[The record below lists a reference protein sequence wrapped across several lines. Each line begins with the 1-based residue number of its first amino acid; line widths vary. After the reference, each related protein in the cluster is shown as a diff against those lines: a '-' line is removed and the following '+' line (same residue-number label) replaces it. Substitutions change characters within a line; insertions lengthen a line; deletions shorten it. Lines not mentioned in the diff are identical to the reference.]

1 LGEFIGIRNM
11 NEAEE
16 GIDFEEEETLEEE
29 QLELEEV
36 TEDEDVDG
44 DPSGVE
50 DSEEES
56 EDIVVSIGEEPPPP
70 EPEAAPEW
78 VRELRKSHRELQKR
92 NRELEAQVHQT
103 TETNPV
109 VTLGAKPSLEN
120 HDYDTDK
127 YEASLADWYER
138 KRSVDDQQAQA
149 RQAEQQQAD
158 AWQQQLQGYADA
170 KSKLK
175 VKDYDD
181 AEEVAQQT
189 FNVVQQGVMIQ
200 GAEDPA
206 LVIYALGKNP
216 KKAKELAK
224 IDDPV
229 KFAFAVAKLESQL
242 KISNRKAATRP
253 EGKVSATAPLK
264 GAVDSTLER
273 LREEASKSGNMDKVM
288 AYKRAQKQAAK

>member
-1 LGEFIGIRNM
+1 M

-50 DSEEES
+50 EPEEES

-70 EPEAAPEW
+70 EPEPAPEW

-109 VTLGAKPSLEN
+109 VTLGAKPSLEQ

-175 VKDYDD
+175 VRDYDD

-216 KKAKELAK
+216 KKAKELAQ

-253 EGKVSATAPLK
+253 EGKVSATAPIK

-273 LREEASKSGNMDKVM
+273 LREEASKTGNMDKVM

>member
-1 LGEFIGIRNM
+1 M

-50 DSEEES
+50 EPEEES

-70 EPEAAPEW
+70 EPEPAPEW

-92 NRELEAQVHQT
+92 NRELEAQVHGA

-109 VTLGAKPSLEN
+109 VTLGAKPSLEQ

-175 VKDYDD
+175 VRDYDD

-216 KKAKELAK
+216 KKAKELAQ

-253 EGKVSATAPLK
+253 ESKVSATAPIK

>member
-1 LGEFIGIRNM
+1 M

-70 EPEAAPEW
+70 EPEPAPEW

-109 VTLGAKPSLEN
+109 VTLGAKPSLEQ

-253 EGKVSATAPLK
+253 EGKVSATAPIK

>member
-1 LGEFIGIRNM
+1 M
-11 NEAEE
+11 NEAVE
-16 GIDFEEEETLEEE
+16 GVDYQEEETIEEE
-29 QLELEEV
+29 QLELEEDV
-36 TEDEDVDG
+36 TEDLEVED
-44 DPSGVE
+44 DPSEEV
-50 DSEEES
+50 EES
-56 EDIVVSIGEEPPPP
+56 EDEESDEVVISIGEEPPPP
-70 EPEAAPEW
+70 EPEPAPEW
-78 VRELRKSHRELQKR
+78 VRELRKSHRELQRR
-92 NRELEAQVHQT
+92 NRELEAKIQQAP
-103 TETNPV
+103 ETNPV
-109 VTLGAKPSLEN
+109 VTLGAKPSLESY
-120 HDYDTDK
+120 DYDTEK

-138 KRSVDDQQAQA
+138 KRSVDEQEAKA
-149 RQAEQQQAD
+149 RQAEQQQAE
-158 AWQQQLQGYADA
+158 AWQQKLQGYAEA
-170 KSKLK
+170 KTKLK

-216 KKAKELAK
+216 KKAKELAQ

-253 EGKVSATAPLK
+253 EKQVSATAPIK

-273 LREEASKSGNMDKVM
+273 LREEAARTGNMDKVM
-288 AYKRAQKQAAK
+288 AYKRAQKRAAK

>member
-1 LGEFIGIRNM
+1 M

-50 DSEEES
+50 ESEEES

-109 VTLGAKPSLEN
+109 VTLGAKPSLEQ

-175 VKDYDD
+175 VRDYDD

>member
-1 LGEFIGIRNM
+1 M
-11 NEAEE
+11 NEAVE
-16 GIDFEEEETLEEE
+16 GVDYQEEETIEDE
-29 QLELEEV
+29 QLELEEDV
-36 TEDEDVDG
+36 TEDLEVED
-44 DPSGVE
+44 DPSEEV
-50 DSEEES
+50 EES
-56 EDIVVSIGEEPPPP
+56 EDEESDELVISIGEEPPPP
-70 EPEAAPEW
+70 EPEPAPEW
-78 VRELRKSHRELQKR
+78 VRELRKSHRELQRR
-92 NRELEAQVHQT
+92 NRELEAKIQQAP
-103 TETNPV
+103 ETNPV
-109 VTLGAKPSLEN
+109 VTLGAKPSLESY
-120 HDYDTDK
+120 DYDTEK

-138 KRSVDDQQAQA
+138 KRLVDEQEAKA
-149 RQAEQQQAD
+149 RQAEQQQAE
-158 AWQQQLQGYADA
+158 AWQQKLQGYVEA
-170 KSKLK
+170 KTKLK

-216 KKAKELAK
+216 KKAKELAQ

-253 EGKVSATAPLK
+253 EKQVSATAPIK

-273 LREEASKSGNMDKVM
+273 LREEAARTGNMDKVM
-288 AYKRAQKQAAK
+288 AYKRAQKRAAK

>member
-1 LGEFIGIRNM
+1 M

-50 DSEEES
+50 EPEEES

-70 EPEAAPEW
+70 EPEPAPEW

-109 VTLGAKPSLEN
+109 VTLGAKPSLEQ

-216 KKAKELAK
+216 KKAKELAQ

-253 EGKVSATAPLK
+253 ESKVSATAPIK

>member
-1 LGEFIGIRNM
+1 M

-36 TEDEDVDG
+36 AEDEDVDG
-44 DPSGVE
+44 DPSAVE
-50 DSEEES
+50 EPEEES

-70 EPEAAPEW
+70 EPEPAPEW

-109 VTLGAKPSLEN
+109 VTLGAKPSLEQ

-175 VKDYDD
+175 VRDYDD

-216 KKAKELAK
+216 KKAKELAQ

>member
-1 LGEFIGIRNM
+1 M

-50 DSEEES
+50 ESEEES

-175 VKDYDD
+175 VRDYDD

>member
-1 LGEFIGIRNM
+1 M

-50 DSEEES
+50 ESEEES

-109 VTLGAKPSLEN
+109 VTLGAKPSLEQ

-253 EGKVSATAPLK
+253 ESKVSATAPIK

>member
-1 LGEFIGIRNM
+1 M

-16 GIDFEEEETLEEE
+16 DIDFEEEETLEEE

-50 DSEEES
+50 ESEEES

-109 VTLGAKPSLEN
+109 VTLGAKPSLEQ

-175 VKDYDD
+175 VRDYDD

-216 KKAKELAK
+216 KKAKELAQ

-253 EGKVSATAPLK
+253 ESKVSATAPIK

-273 LREEASKSGNMDKVM
+273 LREEASKTGNMDKVM

>member
-1 LGEFIGIRNM
+1 M

-36 TEDEDVDG
+36 AEDEDVDG
-44 DPSGVE
+44 DPSAVE
-50 DSEEES
+50 EPEEES

-70 EPEAAPEW
+70 EPEPAPEW

-103 TETNPV
+103 AETNPV
-109 VTLGAKPSLEN
+109 VTLGAKPSLEQ

-175 VKDYDD
+175 VRDYDD

-216 KKAKELAK
+216 KKAKELAQ

-253 EGKVSATAPLK
+253 ESKVSATAPIK

-273 LREEASKSGNMDKVM
+273 LREEASKTGNMDKVM

>member
-1 LGEFIGIRNM
+1 M

-70 EPEAAPEW
+70 EPEPAPEW

-109 VTLGAKPSLEN
+109 VTLGAKPSLEQ

-175 VKDYDD
+175 VRDYDD

-216 KKAKELAK
+216 KKAKELAQ

>member
-1 LGEFIGIRNM
+1 M
-11 NEAEE
+11 NEAVE
-16 GIDFEEEETLEEE
+16 GVDYQEEETIEDE
-29 QLELEEV
+29 QLELEEDV
-36 TEDEDVDG
+36 TEDLEVED
-44 DPSGVE
+44 DPSEEV
-50 DSEEES
+50 EES
-56 EDIVVSIGEEPPPP
+56 EDEESDEVVISIGEEPPPP
-70 EPEAAPEW
+70 EPEPAPEW
-78 VRELRKSHRELQKR
+78 VRELRKSHRELQRR
-92 NRELEAQVHQT
+92 NRELEAKIQQAP
-103 TETNPV
+103 ETNPV
-109 VTLGAKPSLEN
+109 VTLGAKPSLESY
-120 HDYDTDK
+120 DYDTEK

-138 KRSVDDQQAQA
+138 KRSVDEQEAKA
-149 RQAEQQQAD
+149 RQAEQQQAE
-158 AWQQQLQGYADA
+158 AWQQKLQGYAEA
-170 KSKLK
+170 KTKLK

-216 KKAKELAK
+216 KKAKELAQ

-253 EGKVSATAPLK
+253 EKQVSATAPIK

-273 LREEASKSGNMDKVM
+273 LREEAARTGNMDKVM
-288 AYKRAQKQAAK
+288 AYKRAQKRAAK

>member
-1 LGEFIGIRNM
+1 M

-36 TEDEDVDG
+36 AEDEDVDG

-70 EPEAAPEW
+70 EPEPAPEW

-109 VTLGAKPSLEN
+109 VTLGAKPSLEQ

-175 VKDYDD
+175 VRDYDD

-216 KKAKELAK
+216 KKAKELAQ

-273 LREEASKSGNMDKVM
+273 LREEASKTGNMDKVM

>member
-1 LGEFIGIRNM
+1 M

-36 TEDEDVDG
+36 AEDEDVDG

-50 DSEEES
+50 EPEEES

-70 EPEAAPEW
+70 EPEPAPEW

-109 VTLGAKPSLEN
+109 VTLGAKPSLEQ

-175 VKDYDD
+175 VRDYDD

-216 KKAKELAK
+216 KKAKELAQ

-273 LREEASKSGNMDKVM
+273 LREEASKTGNMDKVM

>member
-1 LGEFIGIRNM
+1 M

-36 TEDEDVDG
+36 AEDEDVDG

-70 EPEAAPEW
+70 EPEPAPEW

-109 VTLGAKPSLEN
+109 VTLGAKPSLEQ

-175 VKDYDD
+175 VRDYDD

-216 KKAKELAK
+216 KKAKELAQ

>member
-1 LGEFIGIRNM
+1 M

-50 DSEEES
+50 ESEEES

-70 EPEAAPEW
+70 EPEPAPEW

-109 VTLGAKPSLEN
+109 VTLGAKPSLEQ

-175 VKDYDD
+175 VRDYDD

-216 KKAKELAK
+216 KKAKELAQ

-273 LREEASKSGNMDKVM
+273 LREEASKTGNMDKVM

>member
-1 LGEFIGIRNM
+1 M

-92 NRELEAQVHQT
+92 NRELEAQVHGA

-109 VTLGAKPSLEN
+109 VTLGAKPSLEQ

-273 LREEASKSGNMDKVM
+273 LREEASKTGNMDKVM

>member
-1 LGEFIGIRNM
+1 M
-11 NEAEE
+11 SEAEE
-16 GIDFEEEETLEEE
+16 DTSYEEEETTEEAE
-29 QLELEEV
+29 DNLELEEV
-36 TEDEDVDG
+36 TEG
-44 DPSGVE
+44 DPSEE
-50 DSEEES
+50 D
-56 EDIVVSIGEEPPPP
+56 EDIVVSIGEESPPP
-70 EPEAAPEW
+70 EKEPAPEW
-78 VRELRKSHRELQKR
+78 VRELRKSNRELHRR
-92 NRELEAQVHQT
+92 NRELESQFSQA

-109 VTLGAKPSLEN
+109 VTLGTKPSLEK

-138 KRSVDDQQAQA
+138 KRSVDDQQAQVK
-149 RQAEQQQAD
+149 QAEQQQAE
-158 AWQQQLQGYADA
+158 AWQQKLQGYADA

-181 AEEVAQQT
+181 AEEVVQQM

-200 GAEDPA
+200 GAEDSA
-206 LVIYALGKNP
+206 LVIYALGKNLEQ
-216 KKAKELAK
+216 AKELAK

-229 KFAFAVAKLESQL
+229 KFAFAVARLESKL
-242 KISNRKAATRP
+242 KITSRKAATRP
-253 EGKVSATAPLK
+253 EGKISATASSA

>member
-1 LGEFIGIRNM
+1 M

-50 DSEEES
+50 ESEEES

-70 EPEAAPEW
+70 EPEPAPEW

-92 NRELEAQVHQT
+92 NRELEAQVHGA

-109 VTLGAKPSLEN
+109 VTLGAKPSLEQ

-175 VKDYDD
+175 VRDYDD

-216 KKAKELAK
+216 KKAKELAQ

-273 LREEASKSGNMDKVM
+273 LREEASKTGNMDKVM

>member
-1 LGEFIGIRNM
+1 M

-36 TEDEDVDG
+36 AEDEDVDG
-44 DPSGVE
+44 DPSAVE
-50 DSEEES
+50 EPEEES

-70 EPEAAPEW
+70 EPEPAPEW

-109 VTLGAKPSLEN
+109 VTLGAKPSLEQ

-175 VKDYDD
+175 VRDYDD

-216 KKAKELAK
+216 KKAKELAQ

-253 EGKVSATAPLK
+253 ESKVSATAPIK

-273 LREEASKSGNMDKVM
+273 LREEASKTGNMDKVM

>member
-1 LGEFIGIRNM
+1 M

-70 EPEAAPEW
+70 EPEPAPEW

-109 VTLGAKPSLEN
+109 VTLGAKPSLEQ

-175 VKDYDD
+175 VRDYDD

-216 KKAKELAK
+216 KKAKELAQ

-253 EGKVSATAPLK
+253 ESKVSATAPIK

>member
-1 LGEFIGIRNM
+1 M

-16 GIDFEEEETLEEE
+16 DIDFEEEETLEEE

-36 TEDEDVDG
+36 AEDEDVDG
-44 DPSGVE
+44 DPSAAE
-50 DSEEES
+50 EPEEES

-70 EPEAAPEW
+70 EPEPAPEW

-109 VTLGAKPSLEN
+109 VTLGAKPSLEQ

-175 VKDYDD
+175 VRDYDD

-216 KKAKELAK
+216 KKAKELAQ

>member
-1 LGEFIGIRNM
+1 M

-109 VTLGAKPSLEN
+109 VTLGAKPSLEQ

>member
-1 LGEFIGIRNM
+1 M

-36 TEDEDVDG
+36 AEDEDVDG
-44 DPSGVE
+44 DPSAVE
-50 DSEEES
+50 EPEEES

-70 EPEAAPEW
+70 EPEPAPEW

-109 VTLGAKPSLEN
+109 VTLGAKPSLEQ

-175 VKDYDD
+175 VRDYDD

-216 KKAKELAK
+216 KKAKELAQ

-273 LREEASKSGNMDKVM
+273 LREEASKTGNMDKVM

>member
-1 LGEFIGIRNM
+1 M

-50 DSEEES
+50 EPEEES

-70 EPEAAPEW
+70 EPEPAPEW

-242 KISNRKAATRP
+242 KVSNRKAATRP

>member
-1 LGEFIGIRNM
+1 M

-50 DSEEES
+50 EPEEES

-70 EPEAAPEW
+70 EPEPAPEW

-92 NRELEAQVHQT
+92 NRELEAQVHGA

-109 VTLGAKPSLEN
+109 VTLGAKPSLEQ

-175 VKDYDD
+175 VRDYDD

-216 KKAKELAK
+216 KKAKELAQ